1 MRSNVSRGEDAGR
14 NLTHTAVVRKLSKLG
29 AINPTSDSFSI
40 KSTAK
45 IERRWNRIH
54 LKAFVQERASR
65 RVLGADSVS
74 IASAE

>member
-1 MRSNVSRGEDAGR
+1 
-14 NLTHTAVVRKLSKLG
+14 VVRKLSKLG

-45 IERRWNRIH
+45 IERRWNRNH
-54 LKAFVQERASR
+54 LKAFVFVQERASR
-65 RVLGADSVS
+65 HVLGADSVS